1 MSAVVIDAER
11 SLGCFHLHARFDAPG
26 GLTVLFGPS
35 GAGKSLTLALVA
47 GLVRPDRGLIRVG
60 ARTLE
65 DTRRGL
71 RVPTRLRAVGFVFQE
86 SRLFPHWTVL
96 ENVAAAVRRGRRSDR
111 RGAARRWLERVGAEA
126 LAGARPATLSGGQRQ
141 RVALARA
148 LATDPELL
156 LLDEP
161 FSALDLDTRRRLRT
175 LVREIVGESGIPALF
190 VTHDHD
196 EVRDLADTVV
206 VYRTGGIARVARRA
220 DLDDVL
226 DGATPTSRPEGSRE
240 LGATRVQELDRAIE
254 SARETLSR
262 LERERD
268 RLRRAGAPG
277 AP

>member
-1 MSAVVIDAER
+1 MSAVFIDAER
-11 SLGCFHLHARFDAPG
+11 SLGRFRLHAHFDAPG

-60 ARTLE
+60 TRTLE

-71 RVPTRLRAVGFVFQE
+71 RVPTRLRAVGFVFQD
-86 SRLFPHWTVL
+86 SLLFPHWSVL
-96 ENVAAAVRRGRRSDR
+96 ENVTAAVRCGRRSDR
-111 RGAARRWLERVGAEA
+111 RDVAQRWLERVGAGS

-175 LVREIVGESGIPALF
+175 LVREIVSESGIPALF

-196 EVRDLADTVV
+196 EVRDLADTIV
-206 VYRTGGIARVARRA
+206 VYRTGGIARVAGRA
-220 DLDDVL
+220 DLDDIL
-226 DGATPTSRPEGSRE
+226 GGATPTVRSEEPQEPA
-240 LGATRVQELDRAIE
+240 ATRVQELDRAIE
-254 SARETLSR
+254 SARESLCR
-262 LERERD
+262 LEHERV
-268 RLRRAGAPG
+268 RLQRAGEPG